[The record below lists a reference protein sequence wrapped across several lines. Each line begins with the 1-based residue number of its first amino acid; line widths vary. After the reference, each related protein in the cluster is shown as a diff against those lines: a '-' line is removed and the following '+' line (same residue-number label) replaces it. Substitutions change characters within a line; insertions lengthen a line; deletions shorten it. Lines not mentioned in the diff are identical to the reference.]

1 MYEELLDLYYDE
13 KGVVSQQIESYDR
26 FITKKLPKIFETT
39 EPIETNIEDYNLKFG
54 RVYLDKPTIIEADGS
69 RRMIYPMEARLRN
82 LSYTAPLHAQI
93 IPIVKGQERPPM
105 LVHIGE
111 IPVMLKSILC
121 HLKGMNEIELKKK
134 KEDPMDPGGYFIING
149 TEKVLI
155 GLEDLAQNQITL
167 TVNSSRAVTTA
178 KVLSIRGGFRA
189 KCIVDRSKE
198 SIYTIS
204 FPTSPRDLRLIL
216 ILYALGLNSS
226 DLAIVFSPD
235 PRVQNDIYLNLALEK
250 VKNTAEALDELGKKI
265 APGQPQEFRTKRISM
280 FLDNYLLPH
289 LGVEEKDRRTKAFY
303 LSSMANKTSLVAYH
317 IHVPDDRDH
326 YGNKRLKIAGQ
337 LMEEL
342 TKNALNFLIKDIKYQ
357 FERAYA
363 RGRRLDPRTII
374 RPSAFTDRMNYSMA
388 TGNWVA
394 GQTGVSSLLERKN
407 LLSVIS
413 QLKRILSPLSRKHP
427 HFEARDLHGT
437 QWGKLCP
444 NESPEGTASGL
455 VKNLAVSCEISL
467 EEDSEIIE
475 ALIKQMGVK
484 L

>member
-1 MYEELLDLYYDE
+1 MYETLLDLYYDE
-13 KGVVSQQIESYDR
+13 KGLVYQQIESYDR
-26 FITKKLPKIFETT
+26 FITKKLPKIFENT
-39 EPIETNIEDYNLKFG
+39 EPIETNIEDYQLKFG
-54 RVYLDKPTIIEADGS
+54 RVYLDKPVIIEADGS
-69 RRMIYPMEARLRN
+69 RRIIYPMEARLRN
-82 LSYTAPLHAQI
+82 LSYTAPLHVQI
-93 IPIVKGQERPPM
+93 TPVIKGKEAPTM

-121 HLKGMNEIELKKK
+121 HLKGMNDVELKSK
-134 KEDPMDPGGYFIING
+134 KEDPLDTGGYFIING

-167 TVNSSRAVTTA
+167 TVDGSKQVTTA

-198 SIYTIS
+198 SVWTVA
-204 FPTSPRDLRLIL
+204 FPTSPRDLRLVL
-216 ILYALGLNSS
+216 VLYALGMTESELNT
-226 DLAIVFSPD
+226 AFSHD
-235 PRVQNDIYLNLALEK
+235 KRVQNDICLNLALEK

-265 APGQPQEFRTKRISM
+265 APGQPQEFRDKRLGM

-289 LGVEEKDRRTKAFY
+289 LGVEEKDRRAKAFY
-303 LSSMANKTSLVAYH
+303 LCSMANKTSLVAYH

-374 RPSAFTDRMNYSMA
+374 RPSAFSDRINYSMA

-407 LLSVIS
+407 MISAVS
-413 QLKRILSPLSRKHP
+413 QLRRILSPLSRKHP
-427 HFEARDLHGT
+427 HLEARDLHGT

-455 VKNLAVSCEISL
+455 VKNLAFSCEVSL
-467 EEDSEIIE
+467 EDEPDKIE
-475 ALIKQMGVK
+475 ALIRQMGVK